1 MTRKHYI
8 ALAAFAIAFGIEEAI
23 IVVYLRHLTAFAS
36 QAYGLEVGREACT
49 LFVIAAIA
57 WLAGNSAE
65 QRAKAFC
72 FAFGAW
78 DIVYY
83 LGLWQLS
90 GFPTIADPDVLF
102 LIPVPWV
109 APVWAAMAFAAALML
124 IGVLGV
130 QRERGLLL
138 AAGFV
143 LGWLSFVY
151 ETAFSVRAY
160 PVWLFLI
167 AFALVL
173 AAVLGP
179 LGRSSQKFGPREVHG
194 GRLE

>member
-1 MTRKHYI
+1 MWAKRYL
-8 ALAAFAIAFGIEEAI
+8 ALAIFSIAFGVEEAI
-23 IVVYLRHLTAFAS
+23 IVVYLRHLPNFAA
-36 QAYGLEVGREACT
+36 QGYALEVGREACT
-49 LFVIAAIA
+49 LVVIAALA

-72 FAFGAW
+72 FTFGAW

-109 APVWAAMAFAAALML
+109 APVWAAMAFAATLML

-130 QRERGLLL
+130 PRERSLLL
-138 AAGFV
+138 LAGFV
-143 LGWLSFVY
+143 LGWVSFVY
-151 ETAFSVRAY
+151 ETAFDVRAY
-160 PVWLFLI
+160 PVWLFVI
-167 AFALVL
+167 AILLVL
-173 AAVLGP
+173 FAVLGP
-179 LGRSSQKFGPREVHG
+179 LGRDLQKFGPREVRG